1 MHKTP
6 KILITG
12 SEGQLAQTLKHLSGE
27 NENYIFVNKDQLDI
41 TNTEALESFFEEHTP
56 DVVIN
61 TAAYTQVDASETYT
75 ETAFR
80 VNETAVK
87 NLVNVCEKHEVKL
100 IHISTDYVFDGTA
113 SKPYRETDPTNPVT
127 VYGKSKRAGE
137 EAIQNSTLKAYAIVR
152 TSWLY
157 SPYGH
162 NFYKTMLR
170 LAQTK
175 NELSIVNDQRGSP
188 TNALHL
194 AEALRVIAHK
204 LQSENTGVYHYCN
217 AGETTWYGFA
227 KAIFDKH
234 NRQLEVKP
242 VSSDEYPTAAHRPAY
257 SVLDT
262 EKIKKT
268 FSLKIADWHT
278 ALKTL

>member
-1 MHKTP
+1 MSKALN
-6 KILITG
+6 ILVTG
-12 SEGQLAQTLKHLSGE
+12 GEGQLAQALNKVSGK
-27 NENYIFVNKDQLDI
+27 NESCIFVTKNELDI
-41 TNTEALESFFEEHTP
+41 TNGEALESFFEEHTP
-56 DVVIN
+56 HVVIN

-113 SKPYRETDPTNPVT
+113 SEPYRETDPTNPVT

-137 EAIQNSTLKAYAIVR
+137 LVIQNSTLKAYAIVR

-170 LAQTK
+170 LAQSK
-175 NELSIVNDQRGSP
+175 KELSVVNDQKGSP

-194 AEALRVIAHK
+194 AEALLVIAHT
-204 LQSENTGVYHYCN
+204 LHPENAGIYHYCN
-217 AGETTWYGFA
+217 EGETTWYNFA
-227 KAIFDKH
+227 KAIFEKH
-234 NRQLEVKP
+234 KLQLEVTP
-242 VSSDEYPTAAHRPAY
+242 VTSEEYPTAARRPGY

>member
-1 MHKTP
+1 MLKTL
-6 KILITG
+6 KILVTG
-12 SEGQLAQTLKHLSGE
+12 GEGQLAQALKQVQGE
-27 NENYIFVNKDQLDI
+27 NENCIFVTKNELDI
-41 TNTEALESFFEEHTP
+41 TNAEAVEAFFQEHKP

-61 TAAYTQVDASETYT
+61 TAAYTQVDAAETFR
-75 ETAFR
+75 ETAFL

-87 NLVNVCEKHEVKL
+87 NLVGACEKHTCKL
-100 IHISTDYVFDGTA
+100 IHLSTDYVFDGTT
-113 SKPYRETDPTNPVT
+113 SEPYRETDPTNPVT

-137 EAIQNSTLKAYAIVR
+137 EAIENSSLTTYAIVR

-170 LAQTK
+170 LAQSRS
-175 NELSIVNDQRGSP
+175 ELSVVNDQKGCP

-194 AEALRVIAHK
+194 AEALRVIAHR
-204 LQSENTGVYHYCN
+204 LQPENTGIYHYCN
-217 AGETTWYGFA
+217 TGETTWYDFA
-227 KAIFDKH
+227 RAIFEKH
-234 NRQLEVKP
+234 KLQIKVTP
-242 VSSDEYPTAAHRPAY
+242 VTSYEYPTAAHRPTY
-257 SVLDT
+257 SVLCT